1 VQTSTGIENVMKV
14 ITTTAT
20 DCASAVSNQAQDR
33 VHSTADFLYAAEC
46 AFHDA
51 HQTRIDAW
59 IMAAADKLHTAIAA
73 HLTAIADSNSSPSKG
88 LNH

>member
-1 VQTSTGIENVMKV
+1 MKV
-14 ITTTAT
+14 ITTTVT
-20 DCASAVSNQAQDR
+20 DRASAVSDQAQDR
-33 VHSTADFLYAAEC
+33 VHSAADVLYAAEC

-59 IMAAADKLHTAIAA
+59 IKAAADKLHDAIAA
-73 HLTAIADSNSSPSKG
+73 HLAAIADSNSSPSKG